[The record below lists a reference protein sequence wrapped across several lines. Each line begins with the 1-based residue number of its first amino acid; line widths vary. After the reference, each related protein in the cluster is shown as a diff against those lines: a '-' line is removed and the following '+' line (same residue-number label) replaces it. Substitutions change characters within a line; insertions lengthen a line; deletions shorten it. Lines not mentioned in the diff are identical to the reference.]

1 MLEIFK
7 EDFFDKLEK
16 EYAFLWNLPLSYLYT
31 SFNLRYGIETN
42 YEGICNTLSIGSSN
56 SDCDLRYFCKNV
68 QRLLSELKEK
78 YGKEYKRSFYKA
90 CEYLSYWIYDKIP
103 KNCEKV
109 DDFYTL
115 LDKVKLGFI
124 PAGESCNIQK
134 FRISKENFL
143 AMKTLFFH
151 SEALYYIKNEYT
163 GINKYEKDKYNKFL
177 SEAYKVYKII
187 MCNSDFQAKEN
198 YNNELTKF
206 KTNFNNV
213 IDFLKVKEIS
223 ISQNEIP
230 LDDKLICHPE
240 SRPTSTGVL
249 EAGSKISQLEKSV
262 ASRGTDMVDTVINGD
277 TSLPD
282 TPIKAGTVGATL
294 AGTSLFL
301 LMMYKYTPL
310 GSWVST
316 KILRKDKLMENMK
329 KNNYELLL
337 NDLGNREMGL
347 NDTMYHISYNS
358 ATKQ

>member
-1 MLEIFK
+1 MTLNKHKIQ
-7 EDFFDKLEK
+7 
-16 EYAFLWNLPLSYLYT
+16 YSNLNHK
-31 SFNLRYGIETN
+31 NLGM
-42 YEGICNTLSIGSSN
+42 
-56 SDCDLRYFCKNV
+56 K
-68 QRLLSELKEK
+68 K
-78 YGKEYKRSFYKA
+78 YGKEYKRSFSKA

-115 LDKVKLGFI
+115 LDKVKLDFI

-213 IDFLKVKEIS
+213 IAFLKVKEIS

-294 AGTSLFL
+294 AGSSLFL
-301 LMMYKYTPL
+301 LMMYKVKKHIFNKYYHFVITCIL
-310 GSWVST
+310 NNHK
-316 KILRKDKLMENMK
+316 KILIQ
-329 KNNYELLL
+329 NNYILKC
-337 NDLGNREMGL
+337 
-347 NDTMYHISYNS
+347 SYFFYR
-358 ATKQ
+358 